1 MRSVPVTAPEES
13 VRPVAVDPSKEP
25 VPSREIDREVI
36 IDPDIEL
43 RDPVRGGK
51 TRVRQWDLVAA
62 IAAGGVLGAEARY
75 GVGLLFPHSVGQ
87 IPWATVVVNATGCL
101 LIGVLMV
108 VLLELTS
115 PHRLTRP
122 FLGVGILGGYTTF
135 SSFAMDTEQMILE
148 HRVLAALLYVVIT
161 LATCAVAVWF
171 ATVLTRILGRLLS
184 WAPSRRRRE
193 GSYR

>member
-1 MRSVPVTAPEES
+1 M
-13 VRPVAVDPSKEP
+13 AVDSSNEP
-25 VPSREIDREVI
+25 ASSRKIDREVI
-36 IDPDIEL
+36 IDPDIDP
-43 RDPVRGGK
+43 RDPVQASK
-51 TRVRQWDLVAA
+51 NRVRQWDLGAA

-87 IPWATVVVNATGCL
+87 FPWATVLVNATGCL

-115 PHRLTRP
+115 PHRLARP
-122 FLGVGILGGYTTF
+122 FLGVGILGGYTTL

-161 LATCAVAVWF
+161 LTTCAVAVWF
-171 ATVLTRILGRLLS
+171 ATVLTRILGRSLS
-184 WAPSRRRRE
+184 RAPSQRRGER
-193 GSYR
+193 SYR